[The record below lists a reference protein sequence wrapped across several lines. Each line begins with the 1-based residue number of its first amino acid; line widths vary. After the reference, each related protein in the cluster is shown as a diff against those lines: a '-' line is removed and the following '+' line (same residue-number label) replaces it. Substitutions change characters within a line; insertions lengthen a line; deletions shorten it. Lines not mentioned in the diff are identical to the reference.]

1 MTKRK
6 AENIKLTL
14 PVSESRDHIQGPVNA
29 PVTLVE
35 YGDYE
40 CPYCSQAYMMITKE
54 I

>member
-1 MTKRK
+1 MREHNE
-6 AENIKLTL
+6 ARLVL
-14 PVSESRDHIQGPVNA
+14 AVGARDHAQGPSDA

-40 CPYCSQAYMMITKE
+40 CPYCGSAYPIVKQ